1 MEEEKKKEEKK
12 KEEKKQQPKKETAT
26 NKTKKQNIIIAVAV
40 AIVIVLIIIACVIII
55 PTSPKGVVNETL
67 QDLKLGNYSQEEM
80 NNILGEDEF
89 GEEAQK
95 ALFEKLE
102 WKILKVTEEGD
113 TANVEIEITN
123 KDFKTIIGNYMQKVL
138 KIAFSGEQPSQEE
151 MTNYLMEELNK
162 EDIQNVTTTQNIL
175 LNKQD
180 GKWVISEEN
189 DFANILLP
197 GFSEAMNSLGV

>member
-123 KDFKTIIGNYMQKVL
+123 KDFKTIIGNY
-138 KIAFSGEQPSQEE
+138 
-151 MTNYLMEELNK
+151 
-162 EDIQNVTTTQNIL
+162 IL
-175 LNKQD
+175 
-180 GKWVISEEN
+180 VRTSI
-189 DFANILLP
+189 
-197 GFSEAMNSLGV
+197 